1 MRPKLV
7 AIALVGLLSVMP
19 AWAKKGEPK
28 FKSMEV
34 RHFSRVEGVE
44 LPPEFPDFLY
54 AAVRE
59 ELEKSGL
66 FKEMTGENEVV
77 DPADAPQSFILDGSV
92 LEYGKG
98 SVVKANM
105 PVIKVFGA
113 GRRSLRIKLTVHRRS
128 DNQTVLDQELK
139 VRTPVEWTPQV
150 LATSVAKK
158 IAGEIKK
165 GLK

>member
-7 AIALVGLLSVMP
+7 AIALVGLLSIMP
-19 AWAKKGEPK
+19 AWAKKREPK

-44 LPPEFPDFLY
+44 LPPEFPDYLY

-59 ELEKSGL
+59 ELQKSGL

-77 DPADAPQSFILDGSV
+77 DPADAPQSFIMEGTI

-98 SVVKANM
+98 SVAKA
-105 PVIKVFGA
+105 VLVGFGT
-113 GRRSLRIKLTVHRRS
+113 GRRSLRVKLTVHRRS
-128 DNQTVLDQELK
+128 NNETVIDRELK
-139 VRTPVEWTPQV
+139 VRTPVQMKPQM
-150 LATSVAKK
+150 LARQVARKIRDEVKK
-158 IAGEIKK
+158 S
-165 GLK
+165 LK

>member
-1 MRPKLV
+1 MRPKLI
-7 AIALVGLLSVMP
+7 AIALVGLLSVVP

-44 LPPEFPDFLY
+44 LAPEFPDFLY
-54 AAVRE
+54 TAVRE

-66 FKEMTGENEVV
+66 FTEMTGENEVV
-77 DPADAPQSFILDGSV
+77 DPADAPQSFILDGTI

-98 SVVKANM
+98 SVAKTVL
-105 PVIKVFGA
+105 IGFGA
-113 GRRSLRIKLTVHRRS
+113 GRRALRVKMTVHRRS

-139 VRTPVEWTPQV
+139 VRSPVQWKPQV
-150 LATSVAKK
+150 LARSVAKK
-158 IAGEIKK
+158 SAGEIKK
-165 GLK
+165 NLK

>member
-44 LPPEFPDFLY
+44 LAPEFPDFLY

-77 DPADAPQSFILDGSV
+77 DPADAPQSFILDGTI

-98 SVVKANM
+98 SVAKA
-105 PVIKVFGA
+105 VIVGFGV
-113 GRRSLRIKLTVHRRS
+113 GRRSLRVKLTVHRRS

-139 VRTPVEWTPQV
+139 VRTNPRMKPQM
-150 LATSVAKK
+150 LARSVAKK

-165 GLK
+165 NLK

>member
-34 RHFSRVEGVE
+34 R
-44 LPPEFPDFLY
+44 LAPEFPDFLY

-77 DPADAPQSFILDGSV
+77 DPADAPQSFILDGTI

-98 SVVKANM
+98 SVAKA
-105 PVIKVFGA
+105 VIIGFGT
-113 GRRSLRIKLTVHRRS
+113 GRRSLRVKLTVHRRS

-139 VRTPVEWTPQV
+139 VRTPVQMKPQL
-150 LATSVAKK
+150 LAKSVAKK

-165 GLK
+165 NLK